1 MSSHFLFCPMIGKF
15 FDFKIKAL
23 IEKEIT
29 ERKSTNSCIGNEE
42 YTGSALEVGPFVK
55 IFTKKL
61 TNMKHNPE
69 PIM

>member
-1 MSSHFLFCPMIGKF
+1 MIGKF
-15 FDFKIKAL
+15 LEFSIKAL
-23 IEKEIT
+23 IVNEIID
-29 ERKSTNSCIGNEE
+29 RKSTNSCMGNVE
-42 YTGSALEVGPFVK
+42 YTGSELEDGPLVK